1 MDRPFKELHEIYRIV
16 YLKAEKQA
24 QAEEERKAK
33 EAEEKKK
40 KERERSMGSLPS
52 NPMYQNRP
60 TDVMPTNQ
68 MDTLS
73 PAQAEALQDA
83 LEDIM

>member
-1 MDRPFKELHEIYRIV
+1 MDRPFRELHEIYRIV

-24 QAEEERKAK
+24 QDEEKRKAK

-40 KERERSMGSLPS
+40 EQERSRGSYRS
-52 NPMYQNRP
+52 PMYQNRP

-73 PAQAEALQDA
+73 PAQAEALEDA
-83 LEDIM
+83 LEDLM

>member
-1 MDRPFKELHEIYRIV
+1 MDRPFRELHEIYRIV

-24 QAEEERKAK
+24 QDEEKRKAK
-33 EAEEKKK
+33 EKK
-40 KERERSMGSLPS
+40 KEQERSRGSR
-52 NPMYQNRP
+52 PMYQNRP
-60 TDVMPTNQ
+60 TDVMPANQ

-73 PAQAEALQDA
+73 PAQAEALEDA

>member
-1 MDRPFKELHEIYRIV
+1 MDRPFRELHEIYRIV

-24 QAEEERKAK
+24 QDEEKRKAK

-40 KERERSMGSLPS
+40 EQERSRGSH
-52 NPMYQNRP
+52 PMYQNRP

-73 PAQAEALQDA
+73 PAQAEALEDA

>member
-16 YLKAEKQA
+16 YIKAEKQA

-33 EAEEKKK
+33 EAEAKK
-40 KERERSMGSLPS
+40 KERERSMGPHPR

>member
-1 MDRPFKELHEIYRIV
+1 MDRPFRELHEIYRIV

-24 QAEEERKAK
+24 QDEEKRKAK

-40 KERERSMGSLPS
+40 EQERSRGSR
-52 NPMYQNRP
+52 PMYQNRP

-73 PAQAEALQDA
+73 PAQAEALEDA